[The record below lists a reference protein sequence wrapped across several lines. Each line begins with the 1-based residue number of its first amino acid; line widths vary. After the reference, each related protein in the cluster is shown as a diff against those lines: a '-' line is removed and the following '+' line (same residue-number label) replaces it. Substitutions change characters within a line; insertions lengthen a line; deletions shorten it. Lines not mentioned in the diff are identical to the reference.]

1 MITVGSE
8 TGIVN
13 YEEYVGDTVKFI
25 YNYTNQDGV
34 TQIDLSGETLVITV
48 ESKDNITPFPITLT
62 ESSGLT
68 IGGANNIVG
77 KLTSAQ
83 TTSMG
88 AGAYSHKL
96 KLTNDTSGDVNTLIT
111 GVIILKDS

>member
-1 MITVGSE
+1 MITVESE

-13 YEEYVGDTVKFI
+13 YEEYVGDTVKFT
-25 YNYTNQDGV
+25 YNYTNSDGV
-34 TQIDLSGETLVITV
+34 TQIDLTGETLVLTV
-48 ESKDNITPFPITLT
+48 ESKDNTTPFPITLT

-68 IGGANNIVG
+68 IGGSNNIVG
-77 KLTSAQ
+77 KLTPTN

-96 KLTNDTSGDVNTLIT
+96 TLTNDTSGDVNTLIT
-111 GVIILKDS
+111 GIIILKDA